1 MSYLPSHDHML
12 EATLAHTGLDDLKL
26 CGQRQHTHA
35 TVAVAAPSSGSRRSP
50 PRSQISSFP
59 QHAIPQITRLSPSI
73 LAPPHR
79 LSPASFNISF
89 MLYFDFVPYVDI
101 ATAAQR
107 LLTYLYALFRF
118 CYICRYC
125 NSQCTGGCTS
135 TPRLSLP
142 VSGVAVRCY
151 INRGGFLFRNAA
163 LILHSGSVPT
173 PHWCLVGMAL

>member
-89 MLYFDFVPYVDI
+89 MLYFDFVTYVDI
-101 ATAAQR
+101 ATASVLAVALQHR
-107 LLTYLYALFRF
+107 AYLSRSAVLFYGDTLSAHGMQALLHFRDSSSGYFSLSSHILFSSF
-118 CYICRYC
+118 
-125 NSQCTGGCTS
+125 
-135 TPRLSLP
+135 LP
-142 VSGVAVRCY
+142 FLVS
-151 INRGGFLFRNAA
+151 FLPF
-163 LILHSGSVPT
+163 
-173 PHWCLVGMAL
+173 LVKIKIITI

>member
-73 LAPPHR
+73 FIHLT
-79 LSPASFNISF
+79 AS
-89 MLYFDFVPYVDI
+89 
-101 ATAAQR
+101 ARR
-107 LLTYLYALFRF
+107 LLLVIKN
-118 CYICRYC
+118 YIYWH
-125 NSQCTGGCTS
+125 
-135 TPRLSLP
+135 
-142 VSGVAVRCY
+142 Y
-151 INRGGFLFRNAA
+151 Y
-163 LILHSGSVPT
+163 HK
-173 PHWCLVGMAL
+173 